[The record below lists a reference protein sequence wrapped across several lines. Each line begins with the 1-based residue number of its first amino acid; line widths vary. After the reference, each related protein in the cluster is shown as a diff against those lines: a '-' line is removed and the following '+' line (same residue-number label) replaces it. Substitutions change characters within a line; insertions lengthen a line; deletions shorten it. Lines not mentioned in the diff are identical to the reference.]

1 MPRQA
6 AHQNQVEP
14 ESVSGNGDER
24 GKVGGMDK
32 GMGVPSMDDML
43 GQLKAMQAQIEEA
56 QTALAEDTVE
66 VSAGGGGLKV
76 VMSGTQVLKR
86 IEIAPELVETGDVAL
101 LEDAIMAAVNQALQ
115 ESQALAVKR
124 LGPLA
129 GAMGGGG

>member
-1 MPRQA
+1 
-6 AHQNQVEP
+6 
-14 ESVSGNGDER
+14 
-24 GKVGGMDK
+24 MDK

-101 LEDAIMAAVNQALQ
+101 LEDAIMAAVNQAIQ

>member
-1 MPRQA
+1 
-6 AHQNQVEP
+6 
-14 ESVSGNGDER
+14 
-24 GKVGGMDK
+24 MDK
-32 GMGVPSMDDML
+32 GLGVPGMDDML
-43 GQLKAMQAQIEEA
+43 SQLQAMQAQIEEA

-66 VSAGGGGLKV
+66 VSAGGGGIKV

-86 IEIAPELVETGDVAL
+86 IEIAPEIVETGDVAMI
-101 LEDAIMAAVNQALQ
+101 EEAIMIAVNQALT